1 MDNLIIMDCNEFMA
15 CSEFPLA
22 IFEQEN
28 VSGIKVYP
36 NPVAD
41 VVRVDWG
48 AQFINPLIQITDVR
62 GISVFNND
70 INLTQEQHLNIN
82 VENLVPGVYQIS
94 LIDIRSGLISTQS
107 FVKISASSVDIKQKG
122 VIK

>member
-1 MDNLIIMDCNEFMA
+1 MDCNEFMA

-107 FVKISASSVDIKQKG
+107 FVKY
-122 VIK
+122 